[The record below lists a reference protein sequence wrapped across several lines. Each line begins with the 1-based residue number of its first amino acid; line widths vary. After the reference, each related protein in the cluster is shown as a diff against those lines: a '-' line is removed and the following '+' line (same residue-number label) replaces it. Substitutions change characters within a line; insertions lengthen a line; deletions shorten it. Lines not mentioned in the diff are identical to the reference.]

1 MEWKERT
8 LSGVIEREKDPVKLI
23 DWRIFKAVPIFG
35 FRRTEKT
42 FLLRSKSLVFSM
54 IIKKNN

>member
-23 DWRIFKAVPIFG
+23 DWRIFKAVPIFS
-35 FRRTEKT
+35 FRRTGKT
-42 FLLRSKSLVFSM
+42 LVKKQKFSLL
-54 IIKKNN
+54 NDY